1 MVKMNK
7 TKRNI
12 EEVFKASHLAAAKRA
27 DPVFSAGWEAGVMS
41 EIEYAAARPA
51 HTSRSDEAP
60 LNAFAFRLG
69 WAMLGLAFA
78 VSAVFYT
85 IGINALNKTESAG
98 NSSLWELVDQSV
110 NAYDVSLFDEKRK
123 SKEGDVK

>member
-1 MVKMNK
+1 MSKQQK
-7 TKRNI
+7 I
-12 EEVFKASHLAAAKRA
+12 EDVFKATHLAAKKRS
-27 DPVFSAGWEAGVMS
+27 DYEFSAGWESRLMDDVRRT
-41 EIEYAAARPA
+41 ARLSQ
-51 HTSRSDEAP
+51 TTMSDESP
-60 LNAFAFRLG
+60 LNVFAFRLG

>member
-7 TKRNI
+7 QQKI
-12 EEVFKASHLAAAKRA
+12 EEVFKVAHLAAKKQP
-27 DPVFSAGWEAGVMS
+27 DHEFSAGWEARLMDDVRRT
-41 EIEYAAARPA
+41 ARLSQ
-51 HTSRSDEAP
+51 TTMSDESP
-60 LNAFAFRLG
+60 LNVFAFRLG